1 MPLQSYVSSIYL
13 GKTFVLSPFE
23 VHKQIVDHQCSLF
36 QYYRIAELVMICG
49 PRDGRMIN
57 CS

>member
-1 MPLQSYVSSIYL
+1 MLQPKTHPCFGYYFFLDEVNKKSL
-13 GKTFVLSPFE
+13 GNGKFNF
-23 VHKQIVDHQCSLF
+23 F
-36 QYYRIAELVMICG
+36 RIAELVMICG